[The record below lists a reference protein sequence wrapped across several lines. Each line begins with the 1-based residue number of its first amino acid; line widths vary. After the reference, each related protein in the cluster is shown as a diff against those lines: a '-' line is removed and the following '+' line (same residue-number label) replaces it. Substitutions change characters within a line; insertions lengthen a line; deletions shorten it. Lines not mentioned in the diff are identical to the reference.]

1 MVLIAYASKTGTTA
15 ECAAQL
21 AALLPGAS
29 LCDLTKETPE
39 IGRFD
44 AVIVGG
50 CIRMGALH
58 KAAAGFLRENA
69 PKLLG
74 KPLGLFTCNGLMDT
88 EMQVLRASV
97 PAELLEHAACIRS
110 FGGRI
115 EPERLHGPDRWI
127 AKLAV
132 AGFGQSMQ
140 NEVFPARIEE
150 FAAAFGNTA
159 H

>member
-1 MVLIAYASKTGTTA
+1 MVLIANASKTGTTA

-50 CIRMGALH
+50 CVRMGALH

-69 PKLLG
+69 P
-74 KPLGLFTCNGLMDT
+74 
-88 EMQVLRASV
+88 MQVLKASV

-132 AGFGQSMQ
+132 AGFGKSMQ

>member
-1 MVLIAYASKTGTTA
+1 MILIAYASKTGTTA

-50 CIRMGALH
+50 CVRMGALH

-74 KPLGLFTCNGLMDT
+74 KPLGLFTCNGI
-88 EMQVLRASV
+88 RASV
-97 PAELLEHAACIRS
+97 PAELLEHAVCIRS

-132 AGFGQSMQ
+132 AGFGKSMQ
-140 NEVFPARIEE
+140 NEVFPARIEA

>member
-50 CIRMGALH
+50 CVRMGALH
-58 KAAAGFLRENA
+58 KAAAGF
-69 PKLLG
+69 
-74 KPLGLFTCNGLMDT
+74 
-88 EMQVLRASV
+88 
-97 PAELLEHAACIRS
+97 
-110 FGGRI
+110 
-115 EPERLHGPDRWI
+115 
-127 AKLAV
+127 
-132 AGFGQSMQ
+132 
-140 NEVFPARIEE
+140 
-150 FAAAFGNTA
+150 
-159 H
+159 